1 MALKMYSVKHMSDST
16 SLILSKRKQGKE
28 GGSLYI
34 CSFNMYFFLHE
45 NTVYHL
51 KLWPVDWR
59 TAYSRKGSEGA
70 LIGING
76 IYITQ
81 TRKHDL
87 IKSDSNLMLDV
98 NCKTKPKI

>member
-1 MALKMYSVKHMSDST
+1 
-16 SLILSKRKQGKE
+16 
-28 GGSLYI
+28 
-34 CSFNMYFFLHE
+34 MYFFFLHK

-51 KLWPVDWR
+51 KFWPVDWR
-59 TAYSRKGSEGA
+59 TAYSRKGREEA

-87 IKSDSNLMLDV
+87 IKAIV
-98 NCKTKPKI
+98 N